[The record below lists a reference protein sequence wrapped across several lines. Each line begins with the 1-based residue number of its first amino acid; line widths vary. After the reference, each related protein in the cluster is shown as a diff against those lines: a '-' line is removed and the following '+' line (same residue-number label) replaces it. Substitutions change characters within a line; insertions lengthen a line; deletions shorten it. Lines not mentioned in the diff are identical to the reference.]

1 MSWYERIT
9 AISKMIYIYTYM
21 LLIIL
26 FSQKF
31 ILTNFMKRLRQ
42 MVLSESD
49 IFFEKVENTQFIKNE
64 NKKGQGVIIM
74 MNHYT
79 GVDPLFLYNYIDF
92 YSIVKNELVG
102 EVINEDESW
111 LLTYIKD
118 EFFERM
124 KFIPY
129 KRGNK
134 KSGEEIKKYI
144 LENTQSGK
152 NILIFPEGTT
162 QECFKKPLP
171 LKKGIFELAY
181 EHKIPIFTVSVN
193 YSKDIGLSKNKGFDL
208 VDVILKRPDAKIF
221 FNGIFYPKYYSSM
234 NSLYFDV
241 YDSISENVL
250 LEWK

>member
-31 ILTNFMKRLRQ
+31 ILTNFMKRVRQ

-171 LKKGIFELAY
+171 LKKGIFDLAY

-234 NSLYFDV
+234 NSLYLDV

-250 LEWK
+250 LDWK

>member
-171 LKKGIFELAY
+171 LKKGIFDLAY

-193 YSKDIGLSKNKGFDL
+193 YSKDIGLCKNRGFDL

>member
-1 MSWYERIT
+1 MSWYERMK
-9 AISKMIYIYTYM
+9 AVYKMIYIYVYM

-31 ILTNFMKRLRQ
+31 ILTNFMKRVRQ
-42 MVLSESD
+42 MVLAESD
-49 IFFEKVENTQFIKNE
+49 IFFEKVENTQFIKQE
-64 NKKGQGVIIM
+64 NKKGQGVIVM

-79 GVDPLFLYNYIDF
+79 GIDPLFLYNYIDF
-92 YSIVKNELVG
+92 YSIVKNELLG

-111 LLTYIKD
+111 LLTYMKD
-118 EFFERM
+118 EFFE
-124 KFIPY
+124 KTKCIPY

-171 LKKGIFELAY
+171 FKKGIFELAY
-181 EHKIPIFTVSVN
+181 ENKIPIFSVSVN
-193 YSKDIGLSKNKGFDL
+193 YSKDIGLSKRKGFDL
-208 VDVILKRPDAKIF
+208 VDVILKKPDAKII

-234 NSLYFDV
+234 ESLYFDV

-250 LEWK
+250 IEWK

>member
-171 LKKGIFELAY
+171 LKKGIFDLAY